1 MPVKKLVKYLLY
13 VAGILWISLV
23 SFLINDSAKI
33 MREDKRFFFLESLKV
48 ISVGVR
54 LSLVEARG

>member
-13 VAGILWISLV
+13 VAGILCIWLV
-23 SFLINDSAKI
+23 LFLINDSTKI